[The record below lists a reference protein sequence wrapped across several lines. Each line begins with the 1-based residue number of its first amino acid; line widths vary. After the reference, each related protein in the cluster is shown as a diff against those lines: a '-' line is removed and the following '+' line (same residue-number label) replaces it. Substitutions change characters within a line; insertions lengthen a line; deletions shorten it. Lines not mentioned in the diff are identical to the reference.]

1 MGKEETTTAP
11 LANALWI
18 TPKACT
24 GSTVATKV
32 EVDVEVVGAD
42 TVTVTVIIPF
52 VALPLLLFCR
62 PAAVGDAVGKTI
74 EELVP
79 LLIGPSLTPAC
90 SNNES
95 ASTALIHDRN

>member
-1 MGKEETTTAP
+1 MGEEETTTAP
-11 LANALWI
+11 LANALCM

-32 EVDVEVVGAD
+32 EVEVEGAD
-42 TVTVTVIIPF
+42 TVTVTVIILF
-52 VALPLLLFCR
+52 AALPLLLFCR
-62 PAAVGDAVGKTI
+62 PVAVGDAVGNTI

-79 LLIGPSLTPAC
+79 LLMGPSLTPAC

-95 ASTALIHDRN
+95 ASTALIHDKN